1 MKKYKSVLLVDD
13 SEMDRFIGKKI
24 LEYCQITE
32 NVIIGKN
39 GIDGLNMLKEYY
51 YDNNS
56 LPELMLIDLQMP
68 MMGGI
73 ELIQQLTRYSGY
85 SESDCKIIA
94 ITADMENEENMQSL
108 KSLGV
113 TDILSKPLNK
123 EELISI
129 L

>member
-1 MKKYKSVLLVDD
+1 MKKYKSVFLVDD

-24 LEYCQITE
+24 LENCQITE

-39 GIDGLNMLKEYY
+39 GIDGLNRLAEYY
-51 YDNNS
+51 YDYRS

-73 ELIQQLTRYSGY
+73 ELIQQLTMYSGY

-94 ITADMENEENMQSL
+94 ITADMENQENVESL

-113 TDILSKPLNK
+113 KDILSKPLNK

>member
-1 MKKYKSVLLVDD
+1 MKKYKSVLLVND

-24 LEYCQITE
+24 LEICQITE

-39 GIDGLNMLKEYY
+39 GIDGLNRLAQYY
-51 YDNNS
+51 YDNKS

-73 ELIQQLTRYSGY
+73 ELIQQLTKYSGY

-94 ITADMENEENMQSL
+94 ITADKENKENMESL

-113 TDILSKPLNK
+113 KDILSKPLSK
-123 EELISI
+123 EELVR
-129 L
+129 LL